1 MLQRASA
8 NHLETVPRWNYLL
21 CGLFVL
27 AAFLFRVYWI
37 PAGEYRYD
45 DVALGLL
52 SQLQASGEFQLF
64 GMQSS
69 NGGLNFPASV
79 YFLAGLFTI
88 TPDYYGVMV
97 LIVAF
102 NAFGMCLLWLL
113 ARRLFDARVA
123 LVAVFLMA
131 VSVWATQ
138 YSRRLWAQEFNGPF
152 LIGGFLLAIWGFVD
166 GRKWAQLW
174 ALPILLFGMQ
184 IHFAAFALAP
194 VLLFIIWSGRKNIDW
209 RFSAGSILLST
220 LYTAPFIFGIVTGQT
235 DAPSILE
242 RFTAQTATT
251 AESLTRTL
259 SIYPLYVLL
268 NIIGSTGLEVYYS
281 FSPDVLTASPFL
293 LVSAVVLWVSVAL
306 GVVAGLRRH
315 RWATVLI
322 LIWILVPVLV
332 MVVGVV
338 ATLMFYFLMLL
349 PSLVILAA
357 LGIVTIAQLLPKTT
371 SIVAVTLLLGG
382 VGSIQVLYMQ
392 QFFERVMTVGNFAYT
407 TPVGFF
413 LNARS
418 ELPPSDD
425 LIMIGTRY
433 LISEGDIWSMML
445 YRRTEC
451 VRELAMDG
459 GVDLVIL
466 PAQPYTV
473 MYSAESEPNPLYVND
488 SPTEIPLRAGDD
500 PYRYYQF
507 DVPPQPAV
515 LSEIVPL
522 TDATFAG
529 GLTLQGYAL
538 NEGRIVLDYRVS
550 DIAADGDNLK
560 FFVHL
565 LDANG
570 ERLGQFDAPFYPR
583 VHWCANDR
591 YLLSFDAP
599 LATTDMREIATLRIG
614 MYRQRREN
622 IMGLDAFNA
631 IGERFPW
638 VDIPL
643 ERP

>member
-1 MLQRASA
+1 MLQPASV

-27 AAFLFRVYWI
+27 VAFLFRVYWI

-79 YFLAGLFTI
+79 YFLAGLFTL

-102 NAFGMCLLWLL
+102 NSLGMLLLWLI
-113 ARRLFDARVA
+113 ARSLFDARVA
-123 LVAVFLMA
+123 LIAVFLMA

-152 LIGGFLLAIWGFVD
+152 LIGGFLLSIWGYVD
-166 GRKWAQLW
+166 GRRWAQLL
-174 ALPILLFGMQ
+174 ALPVLLFGMQ
-184 IHFAAFALAP
+184 IHFAAFALFP
-194 VLLFIIWSGRKNIDW
+194 VFLYIVWSGRKNIDW
-209 RFSAGSILLST
+209 HLTVGSLLLSA
-220 LYTAPFIFGIVTGQT
+220 LLTAPFIYGIVTGQT
-235 DAPSILE
+235 DAPNILE
-242 RFTAQTATT
+242 RFTTQSATT
-251 AESLTRTL
+251 AESLSQTVNTDPF
-259 SIYPLYVLL
+259 YGLL
-268 NIIGSTGLEVYYS
+268 NIIGGTGLDVYYF
-281 FSPDVLTASPFL
+281 FSPDELTSSRFL
-293 LVSAVVLWVSVAL
+293 LVPAMILWASVLI
-306 GVVAGLRRH
+306 GVVAGLRR
-315 RWATVLI
+315 RKWVTILF
-322 LIWILVPVLV
+322 LIWVLVPVLV
-332 MVVGVV
+332 MVTGVV
-338 ATLMFYFLMLL
+338 GAPMFYFIMLL
-349 PSLVILAA
+349 PPLLMLSAF
-357 LGIVTIAQLLPKTT
+357 GFVTAAQLLPKLTSVIVLTT
-371 SIVAVTLLLGG
+371 LLGG
-382 VGSIQVLYMQ
+382 VGIIQVMYMQ
-392 QFFERVMTVGNFAYT
+392 QFFERVITVGGFAYT
-407 TPVGFF
+407 TPVGFL

-418 ELPPSDD
+418 QLPPPND

-473 MYSAESEPNPLYVND
+473 MYSAEAEPNSLYVND
-488 SPTEIPLRAGDD
+488 SPTEIPLRAGDQ

-507 DVPPQPAV
+507 DVPPQPAI
-515 LSEIVPL
+515 LAEIVPL
-522 TDATFAG
+522 ADATFAG
-529 GLTLQGYAL
+529 GLTLQGYAMF
-538 NEGRIVLDYRVS
+538 EGRIVLDYRVS
-550 DIAADGDNLK
+550 DIAADGDDLK

-565 LDANG
+565 LDMNG

-591 YLLSFDAP
+591 YLLSFDAR
-599 LATTDMREIATLRIG
+599 LTTTDMRDVATLRIG

-622 IMGLDAFNA
+622 IIGLDAFSA

-643 ERP
+643 ERS